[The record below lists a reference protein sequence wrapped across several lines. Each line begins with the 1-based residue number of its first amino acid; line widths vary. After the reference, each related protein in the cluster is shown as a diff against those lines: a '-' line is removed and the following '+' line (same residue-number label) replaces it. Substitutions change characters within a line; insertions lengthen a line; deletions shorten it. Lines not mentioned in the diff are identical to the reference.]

1 MVKGLKAVEGVTVY
15 ASDNPRNSCALV
27 SFNIRDKKPSDIVA
41 SMWYGPYWNGP
52 NTYLRT
58 VSASGNYSAVRASLH
73 VMVTAKQVDA
83 LIDMVRFMAN
93 E

>member
-1 MVKGLKAVEGVTVY
+1 
-15 ASDNPRNSCALV
+15 
-27 SFNIRDKKPSDIVA
+27 
-41 SMWYGPYWNGP
+41 MWYGPYWNGP